1 MLANSHSVLGLTE
14 RSVRLEAWHSGMF
27 VPYDLGRVC
36 DVALLSFL

>member
-1 MLANSHSVLGLTE
+1 MLANSHGVPGLTG
-14 RSVRLEAWHSGMF
+14 RSVRFEVWHSGMF